1 LSILIEKR
9 INPSGGSNFK
19 IWSLNYLIFSLFIP
33 LVILLPIRLLRSS
46 RYTKFILQKEK
57 TINKVIVITTG
68 IILIWL
74 LLWYTMFG
82 LRDLMHNIMEK
93 SVKVSEAEAAVLT
106 SIKDDNI
113 IKTKIGL
120 IDSIEYVSKAI
131 SSKKATFDYILYGN
145 NSTLNVE
152 ILLCHDQKWIVDTI
166 LIK

>member
-1 LSILIEKR
+1 
-9 INPSGGSNFK
+9 
-19 IWSLNYLIFSLFIP
+19 
-33 LVILLPIRLLRSS
+33 
-46 RYTKFILQKEK
+46 
-57 TINKVIVITTG
+57 
-68 IILIWL
+68 
-74 LLWYTMFG
+74 
-82 LRDLMHNIMEK
+82 MHNIMEK

-106 SIKDDNI
+106 SIKDDNN

-152 ILLCHDQKWIVDTI
+152 ILLSHDQKWIVDTI